1 MRLKSLTV
9 AALALASLLVV
20 CTSAMAQGLG
30 VLGGFGGGAIGT
42 STGGG
47 GGGVSQVPELD
58 PGAIGSAMALLSGG
72 VLVLRSKLR
81 RR

>member
-9 AALALASLLVV
+9 AVLALASLLVV

-30 VLGGFGGGAIGT
+30 VLGVGGGAIGT

-47 GGGVSQVPELD
+47 GGGGQVPELD

>member
-9 AALALASLLVV
+9 AVLALASLLVV

-30 VLGGFGGGAIGT
+30 VLGVGGGAIGT

-47 GGGVSQVPELD
+47 GGGQVPELD

>member
-9 AALALASLLVV
+9 AVLALASLLVV

-47 GGGVSQVPELD
+47 GGGGQVPELD